1 MSNSNAKFL
10 TGAPMRHVAVMS
22 ATASIGLMAMFVVDF
37 VDMIFISM
45 LGNAALAAAIGYAGS
60 ILFFTTSFGIG
71 IAIAAGALV
80 ARALGS
86 GDEVL
91 ARSKASH
98 ALFYGVLLGAI
109 FAAAV
114 WFNVLNL
121 VTLVGASGETA
132 ELAASYLRIIIPSLP
147 ILVASIVASAV
158 LRSHGAAS
166 SSMYVTILGGV
177 VNAILDPI
185 FIFALDMN
193 LAGAAWAS
201 VAARIASASLSFYFL
216 FKNHGGLEAPDRV
229 GLLRDFSPV
238 MVIAI
243 PAILTQLATPV
254 GAAFATRA
262 MAEFGEAAVAG
273 MAVIGRLVP
282 LAFGVVFALSGAV
295 GPIIGQNYGAGQMD
309 RVKRTFYDALLF
321 IGAVVVV
328 IALALFYC
336 VTRLRRCSP
345 WNRGL
350 HLLCFTHFVGRLRS
364 SFILTVPFL
373 CQMRRSIIW
382 GIPII
387 PLGSTGGVTPS
398 APFHSYIWAVCGLA
412 PLVFWRGP
420 MWAVSSLVCLGWP
433 WRGA

>member
-98 ALFYGVLLGAI
+98 ALFYGVVLGAI

-229 GLLRDFSPV
+229 GLLRDFNPV

-254 GAAFATRA
+254 GAAFAALA

-309 RVKRTFYDALLF
+309 RVKRTFYDALMF
-321 IGAVVVV
+321 TGAIVVV
-328 IALALFYC
+328 IALALFYY

-345 WNRGL
+345 WNRDRRL
-350 HLLCFTHFVGRLRS
+350 HCFMHFAGRLRS
-364 SFILTVPFL
+364 CFILTVPFL
-373 CQMRRSIIW
+373 CQMPRSIIW

-387 PLGSTGGVTPS
+387 PHGLTRDVTPS
-398 APFHSYIWAVCGLA
+398 APFHSYTWAGCGLA
-412 PLVFWRGP
+412 QSVFWRGP
-420 MWAVSSLVCLGWP
+420 MWAVSSLVCLD
-433 WRGA
+433 